1 MCQKINDKRLN
12 LSYYQLN
19 FPSGKELVSNLIER
33 GPKYTACLNLYLACQ
48 KSKQLVYLQCAMLD
62 H

>member
-12 LSYYQLN
+12 LTYYQLN

-33 GPKYTACLNLYLACQ
+33 GPKYTTCGMSKKQTACISPMRNARSLI
-48 KSKQLVYLQCAMLD
+48 
-62 H
+62 